1 MSNAS
6 VRSWHEATG
15 FERGTY
21 ATTIEGTA
29 DMRPRVPYDCR
40 YPTAVR
46 EGTPADRPPPSMNC
60 NGDDGRR
67 HLDRAIDAISER
79 RLVDPLRLSILRGL
93 SNTEANFQYHIQDGA
108 RSLPERPNSSIA
120 SVNTC
125 AFVLPR
131 ITLATRAAWR
141 SLLARA
147 RASNPIISFCGGRPR
162 RLSHVARCRQDP
174 ACSNL
179 PPVTKRRAHGVAFP
193 VSVSARSY
201 REGKQETGVMILH

>member
-1 MSNAS
+1 
-6 VRSWHEATG
+6 
-15 FERGTY
+15 
-21 ATTIEGTA
+21 
-29 DMRPRVPYDCR
+29 MRPRVPYDCR

-67 HLDRAIDAISER
+67 HLDRAIVAISKR

-93 SNTEANFQYHIQDGA
+93 SATPPCDPQPAALRFFAGGERVPRPETGACGPRQRALIERSGNTEANFQYHIQDGA
-108 RSLPERPNSSIA
+108 RSLPERPNSSIT

-162 RLSHVARCRQDP
+162 RLSHVARCSQDP

-193 VSVSARSY
+193 VS
-201 REGKQETGVMILH
+201 L

>member
-21 ATTIEGTA
+21 ATAIEGTA

-93 SNTEANFQYHIQDGA
+93 SATPPCDPQPAALRFFSGGREGA
-108 RSLPERPNSSIA
+108 KARNGCLRSPSARPNR
-120 SVNTC
+120 
-125 AFVLPR
+125 AFWQHR
-131 ITLATRAAWR
+131 SQLAVPYSR
-141 SLLARA
+141 
-147 RASNPIISFCGGRPR
+147 
-162 RLSHVARCRQDP
+162 
-174 ACSNL
+174 
-179 PPVTKRRAHGVAFP
+179 RRALP
-193 VSVSARSY
+193 S
-201 REGKQETGVMILH
+201 